1 MCSPAVMRQVREQ
14 LAASGRLDR
23 RRLIAGA
30 GAAGVAGFGAV
41 APLDSTLAQ
50 QASQATPVATPVP
63 GATPVPDA
71 ICLSFS
77 NIVDLS
83 HAHGPE
89 FPMFPGSERMAM
101 EVIVTIEENGFFK
114 HRLSLDEHTGTH
126 LDAPAHFD
134 PDGDTA
140 DLLPVEKFFAPLAV
154 VDISGRAAED
164 PDTAMTRDDLL
175 AWEAVNGPLPPGAF
189 VAMSSGWATRVSNPD
204 GYINIDA
211 DGVQHYPGFDVE
223 AATFL
228 VEEREI
234 VGIGVDTLSQDPGNS
249 TNFATHVA
257 ILGAGKYGIE
267 SLANLDL
274 LPPAGA
280 TVIVGAPKHLG
291 ASGGPCR
298 VFAVY

>member
-1 MCSPAVMRQVREQ
+1 MCSPEVMRRVREQ
-14 LAASGRLDR
+14 LASSGRLDR
-23 RRLIAGA
+23 RRLIGGA
-30 GAAGVAGFGAV
+30 GVAGVAGFGAV
-41 APLDSTLAQ
+41 ARLGSAPAQ
-50 QASQATPVATPVP
+50 QATQATPAATPFP

-77 NIVDLS
+77 TIVDLS

-89 FPMFPGSERMAM
+89 FPMFPGSEPMAM

-114 HRLSLDEHTGTH
+114 NRLTLDEHTGTH

-140 DLLPVEKFFAPLAV
+140 DLLPVENFIAPLAV

-164 PDTAMTRDDLL
+164 PDTAVTRDDLL
-175 AWEAVNGPLPPGAF
+175 AWEAVNGPLPPGVF
-189 VAMSSGWATRVSNPD
+189 VAMSSGWATHVNNPE

-211 DGVQHYPGFDVE
+211 DGVQHYPGFDVD

-228 VEEREI
+228 IEEREI

-249 TNFATHVA
+249 TDFATHVA

-267 SLANLDL
+267 SLANLDS

-298 VFAVY
+298 VLAVY